1 MSIIPLHAALIRGV
15 CRYRDGLCRS
25 GVARISGKGVV
36 RFFGTHSLRRFAAQ
50 VVRLCQTFPKGP
62 AAKHILGQL
71 VRAATGGGANYEE
84 ARGAESRADF
94 IHKVGVA
101 NKEMREALYWLR
113 LVQDADL
120 VVSDDV
126 DALVREADELI
137 AILTASIKTAKQ
149 REVTSCGEARSW
161 RTRDGGVPGSWYPFA
176 PSE

>member
-1 MSIIPLHAALIRGV
+1 MKGEN
-15 CRYRDGLCRS
+15 
-25 GVARISGKGVV
+25 ISM
-36 RFFGTHSLRRFAAQ
+36 RLRRFAVQ

-113 LVQDADL
+113 LVQDAEL
-120 VVSDDV
+120 AVDV
-126 DALVREADELI
+126 DALVREADELV

-149 REVTSCGEARSW
+149 REVTSCAEARSW
-161 RTRDGGVPGSWYPFA
+161 RTRDGGVPDSWFPFA